1 MGEQPMKKIRRWM
14 ATLLIFTMVLSGNI
28 LVVHGEIP
36 SATKE
41 FYVNDY
47 AGVFSD
53 SWKETLCEAGKQLHD
68 DTTAQLVV
76 LTVDSTD
83 QKTRIMEFWLYFPF
97 LIVKFGSLSDMAWKE
112 SCRMRRQDGFWMSM
126 QFLLIKKIILK
137 KVLCNFIMHC

>member
-1 MGEQPMKKIRRWM
+1 MQLKWDVNGE
-14 ATLLIFTMVLSGNI
+14 L
-28 LVVHGEIP
+28 
-36 SATKE
+36 
-41 FYVNDY
+41 
-47 AGVFSD
+47 
-53 SWKETLCEAGKQLHD
+53 
-68 DTTAQLVV
+68 
-76 LTVDSTD
+76 D